1 MVLNNIEKLLEKYDN
16 GETSL
21 KEEQLLKNYF
31 ASDDVAPHLE
41 VYKSMFGYFSICNR
55 EQFNK
60 EISFET
66 EAKTEVKTPK
76 RLFNYTWLSVAAV
89 AVLMIGFYFGSSL
102 SDGDLGTYED
112 PELALMEVT
121 KSLEMISKSFN
132 KGVATVNYLDEME
145 KGTATLGY
153 LNEVGNATGI
163 IFKNN

>member
-41 VYKSMFGYFSICNR
+41 AYKSMFGYFSICNR

-60 EISFET
+60 EIIFE
-66 EAKTEVKTPK
+66 TEVKTKKQP
-76 RLFNYTWLSVAAV
+76 FNYKWLAVAAV
-89 AVLMIGFYFGSSL
+89 AVLMIGFYFGGL
-102 SDGDLGTYED
+102 LNNNDLGTYED

-132 KGVATVNYLDEME
+132 KGVATVNYLDQIE

-153 LNEVGNATGI
+153 LNEVENATGI
-163 IFKNN
+163 IFKN

>member
-31 ASDDVAPHLE
+31 AGDNVAPHLE
-41 VYKSMFGYFSICNR
+41 MYKPMFGYFLVNKQ

-60 EISFET
+60 DISFET
-66 EAKTEVKTPK
+66 EAKAPK
-76 RLFNYTWLSVAAV
+76 RNFNYKWLSVAAV

-102 SDGDLGTYED
+102 KEDNDLGTYDD
-112 PELALMEVT
+112 PQLALNEVT
-121 KSLEMISKSFN
+121 KSLEMISQSFN

-153 LNEVGNATGI
+153 LNEIDNATGL
-163 IFKNN
+163 IFKK